1 MQIASRQTV
10 WNEGGRGTV
19 VEVEMTPATGL
30 RLRFL
35 VRAIN
40 QDAFS
45 VAWGEGKRE
54 EFAYRTGDIY
64 VEHTYPAYGRYRIWF
79 DHVRGIG
86 FRPLD
91 GMAQFNYDAAIVSFV
106 DRGGLIEDVPSGAF
120 VSLASKNSVKLLPSG
135 LTAK

>member
-1 MQIASRQTV
+1 MQIASRQIV

-19 VEVEMTPATGL
+19 VEVEMTPTTGL

-54 EFAYRTGDIY
+54 DVAYRTGDIY
-64 VEHTYPAYGRYRIWF
+64 VEHTTLQ
-79 DHVRGIG
+79 G
-86 FRPLD
+86 FEFID
-91 GMAQFNYDAAIVSFV
+91 FEEKIN
-106 DRGGLIEDVPSGAF
+106 E
-120 VSLASKNSVKLLPSG
+120 K
-135 LTAK
+135 